1 MELCRGGELFDR
13 IIEQGYFSEAYA
25 CSLMR
30 CILAALFYLHRH
42 GIVHRDLKPENF
54 MFLDKGKDAPFKII
68 GTSIFISLENPLE
81 SFPLGSAERQ
91 SDVFQSAQSMPN
103 ARTV

>member
-30 CILAALFYLHRH
+30 SILAALFYLHKH

-68 GTSIFISLENPLE
+68 GTKHLHTGKRSFSNSPFKKGLHTE
-81 SFPLGSAERQ
+81 SDKLHTRKL
-91 SDVFQSAQSMPN
+91 
-103 ARTV
+103 

>member
-1 MELCRGGELFDR
+1 MLEKTNASYNKISFYAFSKLFETFEDHKNVYLVMELCRGGELFDR

-30 CILAALFYLHRH
+30 CILAALFYLHKH

-68 GTSIFISLENPLE
+68 GRL
-81 SFPLGSAERQ
+81 
-91 SDVFQSAQSMPN
+91 
-103 ARTV
+103 